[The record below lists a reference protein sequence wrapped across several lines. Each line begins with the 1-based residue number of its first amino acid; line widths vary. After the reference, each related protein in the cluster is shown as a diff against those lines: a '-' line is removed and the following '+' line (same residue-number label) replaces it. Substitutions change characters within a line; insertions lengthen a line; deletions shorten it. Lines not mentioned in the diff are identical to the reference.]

1 MLIVVSSMEQE
12 LAGLRKQ
19 LGRGWKPGGTGGLPE
34 RIGTFTVNLGV
45 IGLGK
50 QAAAGL
56 RSIFGDDNGI
66 PGRGVQRPVG
76 LVLLGVAGAVGPDL
90 ETGDL
95 VLSSRYYCPHL
106 NANSPAIPLQ
116 QETRDSGI
124 SHGVPATAQE
134 QSEAKSDFLAPDP
147 KLWQWAIAAGRN
159 LGKPV
164 VYADSLTV
172 DQLVTSPN
180 SKRDI
185 GSRYPVGIV
194 NMEDY
199 WAASV
204 AQEVG
209 LPFISV
215 RAILDPAH
223 QALPGYLS
231 GIAGSPSR
239 ALLSFVAMPWRL
251 PTLIGL
257 SRQMGIAQRALT
269 DFALNFL
276 TQVAHSTSPT
286 SNDAAVGV
294 ASVPTRS
301 ATE

>member
-19 LGRGWKPGGTGGLPE
+19 LGRGWRPGGTASPPE

-50 QAAAGL
+50 QAAVGL
-56 RSIFGDDNGI
+56 RSIFGDNNGLLSL
-66 PGRGVQRPVG
+66 GAQRPVG
-76 LVLLGVAGAVGPDL
+76 LLLLGVTGAVGPDL
-90 ETGDL
+90 ETGDI
-95 VLSSRYYCPHL
+95 VLSSRYYRPDL
-106 NANSPAIPLQ
+106 NANSPAIPVEKQ
-116 QETRDSGI
+116 TRDSAI
-124 SHGVPATAQE
+124 SHGVPATAQN
-134 QSEAKSDFLAPDP
+134 QSAEKTDFLAPDP
-147 KLWQWAIAAGRN
+147 RLWQWAIAAGRD
-159 LGKPV
+159 LDKPV

-185 GSRYPVGIV
+185 GRQYPVGIV
-194 NMEDY
+194 NMEDHRV
-199 WAASV
+199 ASV

-209 LPFISV
+209 VPFISV

-231 GIAGSPSR
+231 GMASSPGR
-239 ALLSFVAMPWRL
+239 ALLGLVTAPWRL
-251 PTLIGL
+251 PTLVGL
-257 SRQMGIAQRALT
+257 SRQMAIAQRSLS

-276 TQVAHSTSPT
+276 TQVAHATSAP
-286 SNDAAVGV
+286 SNEAEVGAIAAPDRR
-294 ASVPTRS
+294 VPG
-301 ATE
+301 